1 MGNDRSNMKWLVNV
15 VSFILFVVLG
25 LTGLVNWWILPRGNA
40 ASSSFLIS
48 TRHFLRE
55 MHEWAALLFIICIV
69 IHILLHQ
76 PYIRTNLKKYGLI
89 K

>member
-1 MGNDRSNMKWLVNV
+1 MKWLVNV
-15 VSFILFVVLG
+15 ISFVLFVVLG

-40 ASSSFLIS
+40 TSSSFLIS

-55 MHEWAALLFIICIV
+55 IHEWAALLFIIGIV

-76 PYIRTNLKKYGLI
+76 PYIRANLKKYGLL